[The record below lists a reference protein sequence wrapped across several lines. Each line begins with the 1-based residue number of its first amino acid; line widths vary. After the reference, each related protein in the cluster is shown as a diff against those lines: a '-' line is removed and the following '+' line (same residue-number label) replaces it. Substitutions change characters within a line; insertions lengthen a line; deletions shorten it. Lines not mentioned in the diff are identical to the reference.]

1 MSWGTETAILLIVVL
16 GMIAYIPALVAK
28 RKGYSFI
35 TWWVYSWLLSVAAII
50 HVAII
55 PDKKAANVPD
65 SYSLVSDAQTED
77 KNLARYRLFASIFAF
92 LRMAESVYF
101 NYIYGFD
108 NLILADYISIG
119 FFIGL
124 TLSLL
129 LGRKIIGLCFS
140 IPFILSSSYYFLLNL
155 ANEEMQRSYDYP
167 LLHIASLF
175 DLLTYVTLAAAF
187 IMSIKKDH
195 SIKSFWFW
203 PAAFS
208 LATTAVYV
216 YVYDYVFPMQYYLE
230 MQWLLSDI
238 LWDVVDICGLT
249 FTGLWLSKS
258 IPASTSAT
266 TKIASLA
273 ETDTSTLDD
282 SKNNQDKLPDQE
294 SSAI

>member
-1 MSWGTETAILLIVVL
+1 MSWGTETVFLLLVVL
-16 GMIAYIPALVAK
+16 GLIAYIPALVAK

-35 TWWVYSWLLSVAAII
+35 TWWFYSWLLSVAAII

-55 PDKKAANVPD
+55 PDKKAATVPD

-92 LRMAESVYF
+92 LRMVESVYF

-108 NLILADYISIG
+108 NLTLADYISIA

-155 ANEEMQRSYDYP
+155 ANEEMQRSYNYP

-216 YVYDYVFPMQYYLE
+216 YVYDYVFPMQYYME
-230 MQWLLSDI
+230 MQWLLPEI
-238 LWDVVDICGLT
+238 LRDAIEACG
-249 FTGLWLSKS
+249 FAFAGLWLKGGVSR
-258 IPASTSAT
+258 STNTSVDAVSAT
-266 TKIASLA
+266 DTGASPL
-273 ETDTSTLDD
+273 TD
-282 SKNNQDKLPDQE
+282 SKQ
-294 SSAI
+294 

>member
-1 MSWGTETAILLIVVL
+1 MSWGTETVFLLLVVL
-16 GMIAYIPALVAK
+16 GLIAYIPALVAK

-35 TWWVYSWLLSVAAII
+35 TWWFYSWLLSVAAII
-50 HVAII
+50 HVATI
-55 PDKKAANVPD
+55 PDKKAATVPD

-92 LRMAESVYF
+92 LRMVESVYF

-108 NLILADYISIG
+108 NLTLADYISIG

-155 ANEEMQRSYDYP
+155 ANEEMQRSYNYP

-216 YVYDYVFPMQYYLE
+216 YVYDYVFPMQYYME
-230 MQWLLSDI
+230 MQWLLPEI
-238 LWDVVDICGLT
+238 LRDAIEACG
-249 FTGLWLSKS
+249 FAFAGLWLKGGVSR
-258 IPASTSAT
+258 STNTSVDAVSAT
-266 TKIASLA
+266 DTGASPL
-273 ETDTSTLDD
+273 TD
-282 SKNNQDKLPDQE
+282 SKQ
-294 SSAI
+294 

>member
-1 MSWGTETAILLIVVL
+1 MSWGTETVFLLLVVL
-16 GMIAYIPALVAK
+16 GLIAYIPALVAK

-35 TWWVYSWLLSVAAII
+35 TWWFYSWLLSVAAII

-55 PDKKAANVPD
+55 PDKKAATVPD

-77 KNLARYRLFASIFAF
+77 KNLAQYRLFASIFVF
-92 LRMAESVYF
+92 LRMVESVYS

-108 NLILADYISIG
+108 NLTLADYISIG

-155 ANEEMQRSYDYP
+155 ANEEMQRSYNYP

-216 YVYDYVFPMQYYLE
+216 YVYDYVFPMQYYME
-230 MQWLLSDI
+230 MQWLLPEI
-238 LWDVVDICGLT
+238 LRDAIEACG
-249 FTGLWLSKS
+249 FAFVGLWLKEGVSC
-258 IPASTSAT
+258 STNTSVDAASAT
-266 TKIASLA
+266 DTDASLL
-273 ETDTSTLDD
+273 TD
-282 SKNNQDKLPDQE
+282 SKQ
-294 SSAI
+294 